1 MRLTD
6 IPAALM
12 HEMVRTWTRR
22 LIAGFI
28 VFAFAIAVI
37 VHGIAAA
44 RLALEPAVG
53 LVWARVILVAVF
65 LAIIALTLA
74 WLYFAERRDAARKR
88 DRSEAGP
95 DQKAAVIAEAVSL
108 GYALARDFKRARA
121 ADNAEASDPATA
133 AAKAADRRSAQAAE

>member
-6 IPAALM
+6 IPAALL

-22 LIAGFI
+22 LIVGII
-28 VFAFAIAVI
+28 VLAFAIAAI
-37 VHGIAAA
+37 IHGIAAA

-53 LVWARVILVAVF
+53 LVWARVILVVAF

-74 WLYFAERRDAARKR
+74 WIYFAERRDAARKR
-88 DRSEAGP
+88 ERSEP
-95 DQKAAVIAEAVSL
+95 ETDQKAAVIAEAVSL

-121 ADNAEASDPATA
+121 ADNAEASDPSNA
-133 AAKAADRRSAQAAE
+133 ARHAADRRTAQAAE

>member
-88 DRSEAGP
+88 DRSAAGP

-108 GYALARDFKRARA
+108 GYALARDLKRARA
-121 ADNAEASDPATA
+121 ADNAEASDPSNA
-133 AAKAADRRSAQAAE
+133 ARHAADRRTAQAAE